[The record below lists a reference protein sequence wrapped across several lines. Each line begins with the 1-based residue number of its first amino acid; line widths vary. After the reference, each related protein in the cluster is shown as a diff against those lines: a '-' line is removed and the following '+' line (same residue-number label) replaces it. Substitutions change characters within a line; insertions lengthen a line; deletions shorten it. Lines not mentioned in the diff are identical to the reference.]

1 MSYLRRKT
9 RVGRVIGDK
18 MDKTCIV
25 EVEWRSFHRVYKKSI
40 RRRSR
45 FKAHDENN
53 TAQIGDLVTIVESRP
68 MSKTKRW
75 RLVDVVERPEMAE
88 LPPED
93 DMPTGEIEITIP
105 EPVVEEAVSQEEEP
119 QAPMETSDESQD
131 EPEEDVAEE
140 PTVAEEEG
148 SDSSEESEPEDAVE
162 ETAESAAE
170 EEAPAEDTSESEDA
184 VEEATEN
191 AVEEEAPAE
200 AASES
205 EDTVEEAPESAD
217 EEEAPAEESSEAEDV
232 MEEAAEGAD
241 EEEAPTAEEDSTSDE
256 KADKEKPQQ

>member
-105 EPVVEEAVSQEEEP
+105 EPVVEETVSQEEEP
-119 QAPMETSDESQD
+119 QAPMETSDESQE
-131 EPEEDVAEE
+131 EPEEAVAEE
-140 PTVAEEEG
+140 PTVADEED
-148 SDSSEESEPEDAVE
+148 SDSSEESEPESAAEEEAPAEDASEPDDAVE
-162 ETAESAAE
+162 EAPESAAEGEAPAEESSQPEGAVEEAAESAAE
-170 EEAPAEDTSESEDA
+170 EEAPAEESSESEDA
-184 VEEATEN
+184 TEETSESADD
-191 AVEEEAPAE
+191 EEAPA
-200 AASES
+200 
-205 EDTVEEAPESAD
+205 
-217 EEEAPAEESSEAEDV
+217 AED
-232 MEEAAEGAD
+232 
-241 EEEAPTAEEDSTSDE
+241 DSTSDE
-256 KADKEKPQQ
+256 KADEEKPQQ